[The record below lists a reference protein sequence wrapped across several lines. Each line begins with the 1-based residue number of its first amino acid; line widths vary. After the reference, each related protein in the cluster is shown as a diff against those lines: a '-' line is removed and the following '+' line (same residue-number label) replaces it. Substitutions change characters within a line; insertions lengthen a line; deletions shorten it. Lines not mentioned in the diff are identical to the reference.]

1 MSLSGK
7 RILLGVS
14 GGIAIYKI
22 PDLLSRLRK
31 AGAETR
37 VVMTEGAARFVT
49 PLTFQTMSG
58 HTVYTDLFAEEEG
71 MIPHIDL
78 TREADLFLIAPA
90 TANILAKMANGIA
103 DDLLSATALAAHCPV
118 LVAPAMN
125 VVMYHNAATQENLET
140 LRSRGISILDPEA
153 GWLACQEEGEGRM
166 PEPVSLLLAVESALT
181 EKDLAGKRILVS
193 AGPTR
198 ERLDPVRFLTNDSSG
213 KQGVAIAKR
222 AAMRGADVTLVH
234 GEMKVPVPQGVR
246 AIAVES
252 TEDMLAAL
260 EKEFPKADALL
271 MAAAPADFRPVEEKT
286 QKIKGTDDGK
296 VHILEMVDTPD
307 ILRHLA
313 TMKTHQTV
321 IGFATESEKVLD
333 HAREKLKKKKLDY
346 IVANDVTKE
355 GAAFDYDTNIVTI
368 LGEEKEEALP
378 LLTKEEVADHLLDL
392 LR

>member
-58 HTVYTDLFAEEEG
+58 HMVYTDLFAEEEG

-118 LVAPAMN
+118 LIAPAMN
-125 VVMYHNAATQENLET
+125 VVMYHNAATQENLKT
-140 LRSRGISILDPEA
+140 LRSRGISVLDPEA

-260 EKEFPKADALL
+260 EKEFPKTDALL

-286 QKIKGTDDGK
+286 QKIKGADDGK

>member
-22 PDLLSRLRK
+22 PELLSRLRK

-140 LRSRGISILDPEA
+140 LRSRGISVLDPEA

-286 QKIKGTDDGK
+286 QKIKGADDGK

>member
-58 HTVYTDLFAEEEG
+58 HTVYTDLFAEEDG

-125 VVMYHNAATQENLET
+125 VVMYHNAATQENLKT
-140 LRSRGISILDPEA
+140 LRSRGISVLDPEA

-252 TEDMLAAL
+252 TEDMLDAL

-286 QKIKGTDDGK
+286 QKIKGADDGK

-333 HAREKLKKKKLDY
+333 HAREKRKKKNLDY